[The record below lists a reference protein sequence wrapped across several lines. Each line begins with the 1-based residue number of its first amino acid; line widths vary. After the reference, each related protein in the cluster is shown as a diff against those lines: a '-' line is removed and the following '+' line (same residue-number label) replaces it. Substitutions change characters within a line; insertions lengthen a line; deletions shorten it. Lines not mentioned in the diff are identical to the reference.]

1 MGEGSPDVG
10 VRRMVH
16 RSIVHLCCLLIKD
29 KTLSSLYVIRH
40 DLTMLIMIGT
50 TYKWAYAT
58 DR

>member
-10 VRRMVH
+10 VRRIVH

-50 TYKWAYAT
+50 SYK
-58 DR
+58 